1 MIVGRSRATTA
12 KPSPSS
18 ALTWTEPEL
27 VPKYTPAAKVAA
39 LYAQGTRDS
48 LIIETASDLGQIT
61 SNISGKIWQK
71 ITLVQHHIEVQ
82 PPSSYEVDE
91 LSPALLGQFP
101 PQSRRNPVEHQKNN
115 HVD

>member
-1 MIVGRSRATTA
+1 MQVRPQIEELWPTRVGFYQLEGHEAEA
-12 KPSPSS
+12 QI
-18 ALTWTEPEL
+18 
-27 VPKYTPAAKVAA
+27 AA

-91 LSPALLGQFP
+91 LSPGITRTVPSAVSP
-101 PQSRRNPVEHQKNN
+101 
-115 HVD
+115 

>member
-1 MIVGRSRATTA
+1 M
-12 KPSPSS
+12 
-18 ALTWTEPEL
+18 
-27 VPKYTPAAKVAA
+27 PKYTPAAKVAA

-82 PPSSYEVDE
+82 PPSSYEVDG
-91 LSPALLGQFP
+91 LSHGITQTAPSAVSPSSGGAAK
-101 PQSRRNPVEHQKNN
+101 E
-115 HVD
+115 